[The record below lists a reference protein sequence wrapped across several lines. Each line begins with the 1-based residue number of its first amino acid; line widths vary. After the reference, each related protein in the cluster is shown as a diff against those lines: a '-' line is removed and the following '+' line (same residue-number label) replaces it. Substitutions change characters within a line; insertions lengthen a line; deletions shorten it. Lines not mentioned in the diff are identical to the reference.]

1 MQAELIEKTRS
12 LGDALAKIRQLYDAI
27 ETDLDEARRLQ
38 TSFLDDTHRRFASA
52 RVSLWLKASGHVG
65 GDMVGFFEVSPQV
78 FGFYSMDV
86 SGHGVAA
93 GMLAARVA
101 GMLRDNAPDLN
112 IALSFI
118 GGGHF
123 APVPPDMVA
132 AQLNA
137 QILNEAKG
145 ERYLTLCLGF
155 LDQRSGVIRMV
166 QAGHPTPLLLRADG
180 GIERLGNGGMP
191 LGLIPEARYRQ
202 FEFLMR
208 AGDKLLL
215 YSDGLT
221 ECPVADGTYLEEDG
235 LVELCRLHGQASGE
249 DMIARMAAD
258 LEEMSGRR
266 GFPRRR
272 LGTPG
277 GVRRP
282 ERLAPQ
288 LQPAGHEMPVTGHGQ
303 QIAGLGPWQED
314 GAVPVFRRLRPSRPE
329 AGGVDVALLLRM
341 QVIFRHVGEPV
352 EHAEPAQP
360 MDRVAGFLHHLAG
373 KRDLRAFARIDTA
386 ARQLQFGARLFLK
399 GGEKT
404 IARVDDRIDP
414 GSRRVALPGQGLT
427 AKSTVHAV
435 P

>member
-1 MQAELIEKTRS
+1 MYGEPKPPEPAGPAIRVPSGTVGDARRPPLILVLDDSAAQRKLLVTLLRRWGFEATACADPEDALTIAQDPAIGLIVSDWMMPGMTGPEFCRRLRASGRDGYQYVILLTSKSDTSDLSEGLAAGADDFLTKPVSPHELKARLNAGARIVAMQAELIEKTRS

-258 LEEMSGRR
+258 LEEMSG
-266 GFPRRR
+266 
-272 LGTPG
+272 
-277 GVRRP
+277 
-282 ERLAPQ
+282 
-288 LQPAGHEMPVTGHGQ
+288 
-303 QIAGLGPWQED
+303 
-314 GAVPVFRRLRPSRPE
+314 
-329 AGGVDVALLLRM
+329 GVDFPDDASALL
-341 QVIFRHVGEPV
+341 V
-352 EHAEPAQP
+352 EFDGPS
-360 MDRVAGFLHHLAG
+360 G
-373 KRDLRAFARIDTA
+373 
-386 ARQLQFGARLFLK
+386 
-399 GGEKT
+399 
-404 IARVDDRIDP
+404 
-414 GSRRVALPGQGLT
+414 
-427 AKSTVHAV
+427 
-435 P
+435 

>member
-1 MQAELIEKTRS
+1 MYGEPKPPEPAGPAIPVASVTAGDARRPPRILVLDDSAAQRKLLVTLLRRWGFEATACADPEDALTIAQDPAIGLIVSDWMMPGMTGPEFCRRLRASGRDGYQYVILLTSKSDTSDLSAGLAAGADDFLTKPVSPPELKARLNAGARIVAMQAELIEKTRS

-118 GGGHF
+118 GGGQF

-191 LGLIPEARYRQ
+191 LGLIQEARYRQ
-202 FEFLMR
+202 FEVLLR

-221 ECPVADGTYLEEDG
+221 ECPLADGDFLEEDG
-235 LVELCRLHGQASGE
+235 LVELCRRHGKASGE
-249 DMIARMAAD
+249 DMIARLAAD
-258 LEEMSGRR
+258 LEKMS
-266 GFPRRR
+266 
-272 LGTPG
+272 
-277 GVRRP
+277 
-282 ERLAPQ
+282 
-288 LQPAGHEMPVTGHGQ
+288 
-303 QIAGLGPWQED
+303 
-314 GAVPVFRRLRPSRPE
+314 
-329 AGGVDVALLLRM
+329 GGVDFPDDASALL
-341 QVIFRHVGEPV
+341 V
-352 EHAEPAQP
+352 EFDGPS
-360 MDRVAGFLHHLAG
+360 G
-373 KRDLRAFARIDTA
+373 
-386 ARQLQFGARLFLK
+386 
-399 GGEKT
+399 
-404 IARVDDRIDP
+404 
-414 GSRRVALPGQGLT
+414 
-427 AKSTVHAV
+427 
-435 P
+435 

>member
-1 MQAELIEKTRS
+1 MMPGMTGPEFCRRLRASGRDGYQYVILLTSKSDTSDLSEGLAAGADDFLTKPVSPHELKARLNAGARIVAMQAELIEKTRS

-180 GIERLGNGGMP
+180 GIERLGNGG
-191 LGLIPEARYRQ
+191 A
-202 FEFLMR
+202 
-208 AGDKLLL
+208 
-215 YSDGLT
+215 
-221 ECPVADGTYLEEDG
+221 
-235 LVELCRLHGQASGE
+235 CRSA
-249 DMIARMAAD
+249 
-258 LEEMSGRR
+258 
-266 GFPRRR
+266 
-272 LGTPG
+272 
-277 GVRRP
+277 
-282 ERLAPQ
+282 
-288 LQPAGHEMPVTGHGQ
+288 
-303 QIAGLGPWQED
+303 
-314 GAVPVFRRLRPSRPE
+314 
-329 AGGVDVALLLRM
+329 
-341 QVIFRHVGEPV
+341 
-352 EHAEPAQP
+352 
-360 MDRVAGFLHHLAG
+360 
-373 KRDLRAFARIDTA
+373 
-386 ARQLQFGARLFLK
+386 
-399 GGEKT
+399 
-404 IARVDDRIDP
+404 
-414 GSRRVALPGQGLT
+414 
-427 AKSTVHAV
+427 
-435 P
+435 

>member
-1 MQAELIEKTRS
+1 MYGEPKPPEPAGPAIRVPSGTVGDARRPPRILVLDDSAAQRKLLVTLLRRWGFEATACADPEDALTIAQDPAIGLIVSDWMMPGMTGPEFCRRLRASGRDGYQYVILLTSKSDTSDLSEGLAAGADDFLTKPVSPHELKARLNAGARIVAMQAELIEKTRS

-235 LVELCRLHGQASGE
+235 LVELCRLHGHASGE

-258 LEEMSGRR
+258 LEEMSG
-266 GFPRRR
+266 
-272 LGTPG
+272 
-277 GVRRP
+277 
-282 ERLAPQ
+282 
-288 LQPAGHEMPVTGHGQ
+288 
-303 QIAGLGPWQED
+303 
-314 GAVPVFRRLRPSRPE
+314 
-329 AGGVDVALLLRM
+329 GVDFPDDASALL
-341 QVIFRHVGEPV
+341 V
-352 EHAEPAQP
+352 EFDGPS
-360 MDRVAGFLHHLAG
+360 G
-373 KRDLRAFARIDTA
+373 
-386 ARQLQFGARLFLK
+386 
-399 GGEKT
+399 
-404 IARVDDRIDP
+404 
-414 GSRRVALPGQGLT
+414 
-427 AKSTVHAV
+427 
-435 P
+435 